1 MAILPIVQL
10 GDPVLRKKAEPLS
23 RITAA
28 ERKLIQDM
36 IDTMY
41 FAEGVGLAANQVGVS
56 QQIIIISPTYRRG
69 AETVIINPQILKQKG
84 RTTDREGCLSVPGFS
99 AKVTRSDYVQL
110 KGLTVDGEA
119 KVWELKGFAAVI
131 VQHEVD
137 HLNGYL
143 FIDRL
148 KFLEKRRVEK
158 WLRERE
164 QALGHS

>member
-10 GDPVLRKKAEPLS
+10 GNPVLRKKAESVS

-36 IDTMY
+36 IETMY

-56 QQIIIISPTYRRG
+56 QQIIIISPTYRKG
-69 AETVIINPQILKQKG
+69 EETVILNPQILKQKG
-84 RTTDREGCLSVPGFS
+84 RTTDREGCLSLPGFS

-110 KGLTVDGEA
+110 KGMTMDGET
-119 KVWELKGFAAVI
+119 KVWDLNGFAAVI

-148 KFLEKRRVEK
+148 KFWEKRKAEK

-164 QALGHS
+164 QALGRA